1 MIGLAAASG
10 PVLARIVQLLHAC
23 HHGGSIAANG
33 VQTGLEDL
41 RVSHVTFGLV
51 GLNGQEMRPVLLGFL
66 LLLELVL
73 DLDAGGQVATLD
85 LDWLLVILYHCCLF
99 ILV

>member
-1 MIGLAAASG
+1 MIRLAAASG
-10 PVLARIVQLLHAC
+10 PVLARIIQLLHGC
-23 HHGGSIAANG
+23 HHGGSIAANS

-41 RVSHVTFGLV
+41 RVSHITFGLV
-51 GLNGQEMRPVLLGFL
+51 GLNGQEMRPVLLGLL

-85 LDWLLVILYHCCLF
+85 LHWLLVILYHCCLF